1 MQVMHAS
8 HDAILT
14 IVQVLLYD
22 PLYVWTISPVRGYQL
37 QHRHAADVTDAN
49 MNTTSVDLLDQSVTR
64 PKRQS
69 LSLSFSYSADAC
81 CWLIDCNRWECR
93 TSVVECLMKHV
104 KNVVVAALWQL
115 AEDSVESVNKVAE
128 RVLLRLRQKL
138 SGLEDGVKLSIV
150 GQVNHLIQ
158 EARDENNLCR
168 LFPGW
173 QAYI

>member
-1 MQVMHAS
+1 
-8 HDAILT
+8 
-14 IVQVLLYD
+14 
-22 PLYVWTISPVRGYQL
+22 
-37 QHRHAADVTDAN
+37 
-49 MNTTSVDLLDQSVTR
+49 
-64 PKRQS
+64 
-69 LSLSFSYSADAC
+69 
-81 CWLIDCNRWECR
+81 
-93 TSVVECLMKHV
+93 MKHV

-115 AEDSVESVNKVAE
+115 VEDSVESVNKVAE

-138 SGLEDGVKLSIV
+138 SGLEDGVKLSIA